1 MRRYYNEYTSNSE
14 EIYRTKTLGL
24 KLMREVEES

>member
-1 MRRYYNEYTSNSE
+1 MRRYYSEYTSNGE
-14 EIYRTKTLGL
+14 EIYRAKTLGL